1 MKKTDEG
8 IMRSNKIQQIQFHLT
23 NKCNLD
29 CLFCWVHNERRNV
42 GEMPDGKWLSL
53 VEEAISM
60 EPSRI
65 VLSGGGE
72 PMLRHGLVLRLMEQ
86 TKDANISGDLITNG
100 FFVSD
105 EVAERIVA
113 LGWDSV
119 HVTLHGPD
127 DPTDSLIRNRKK
139 SLYPT
144 MKGLQKIVQYK
155 EKMNSELPEILV
167 CMVITKYNYDKVFDM
182 TKLVGSLKLQGLQIR
197 LVNENCPDFEGELSI
212 KGEHMPEFLRQIRSS
227 ERYSEK
233 GNLSFAA
240 EFHVEDIERFLA
252 VHKNSRASRQIDEQ
266 DAARDDAANAGDIL
280 NNKVCPLPFSE
291 IVIFSNGLVS
301 PCCNFFVSVFEGRE
315 KYFPC
320 VDDLS
325 EKSLRDVWEG
335 PSFNEFRKRVLEGN
349 YSDVCMNCPADLRN
363 TMDKYEDVEND
374 L

>member
-1 MKKTDEG
+1 
-8 IMRSNKIQQIQFHLT
+8 MRTNKIQQIQFHLT

-29 CLFCWVHNERRNV
+29 CLFCWVHNERRTV
-42 GEMPDGKWLSL
+42 GEIPDSKWLSL

-60 EPSRI
+60 KPSRI

-72 PMLRHGLVLRLMEQ
+72 PMLRHALVLRLMER
-86 TKDANISGDLITNG
+86 TKGAKISGDLITNG
-100 FFVSD
+100 FFIS
-105 EVAERIVA
+105 EEFAEQIVA

-127 DPTDSLIRNRKK
+127 DQTDSLIRNRKK
-139 SLYPT
+139 SLDPT
-144 MKGLQKIVQYK
+144 INGLRKIVQYK
-155 EKMNSELPEILV
+155 EKMNFERPEILV

-182 TKLVGSLKLQGLQIR
+182 TKLVGDLKLQGLQIR

-212 KGEHMPEFLRQIRSS
+212 KGEHMPEFLRQIQSS
-227 ERYSEK
+227 EDYSEK
-233 GNLSFAA
+233 MKLSFAT

-252 VHKNSRASRQIDEQ
+252 FKKNSRAGQQVDEQ
-266 DAARDDAANAGDIL
+266 DADCDDMANTRDIL

-291 IVIFSNGLVS
+291 IVVFSNGLAS

-335 PSFNEFRKRVLEGN
+335 DLFNEFRERVSEGN
-349 YSDVCMNCPADLRN
+349 YPDLCMNCSADLRY
-363 TMDKYEDVEND
+363 TMDKYEEAEND